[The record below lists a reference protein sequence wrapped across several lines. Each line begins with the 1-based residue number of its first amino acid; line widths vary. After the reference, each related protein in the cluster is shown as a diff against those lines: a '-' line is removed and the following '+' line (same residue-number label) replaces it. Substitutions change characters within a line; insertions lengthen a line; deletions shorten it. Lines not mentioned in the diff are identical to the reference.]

1 MPTQK
6 RETGKN
12 YIGLLSDEIEEQRA
26 AEARSV
32 TDRRM
37 KEYFLGLMAAM
48 FNRRRSEAR

>member
-12 YIGLLSDEIEEQRA
+12 YIGLVRDEIEEQCA
-26 AEARSV
+26 AEMQSV

-37 KEYFLGLMAAM
+37 KEYFVGLMAAM